1 MTGYIV
7 VGVAV
12 LADIVTGILNAL
24 YHGEMDSTKLRKG
37 LFHKLA
43 EIIATVLSGLAEYGA
58 KYVDIGV
65 DIPVLGVVVTY
76 IVVMEFVSVCENLA
90 EMNPQLAKLFAPYLG
105 KLKGDV
111 TNERDEHEA

>member
-7 VGVAV
+7 VGVAI
-12 LADIVTGILNAL
+12 LADIVTGVLNAL

-43 EIIATVLSGLAEYGA
+43 EIIVTVLSGLAEYGA
-58 KYVDIGV
+58 NYIDLGV

-90 EMNPQLAKLFAPYLG
+90 KMNPQLAKLFAPYLG
-105 KLKGDV
+105 KLKGDDKS
-111 TNERDEHEA
+111 EKGADET